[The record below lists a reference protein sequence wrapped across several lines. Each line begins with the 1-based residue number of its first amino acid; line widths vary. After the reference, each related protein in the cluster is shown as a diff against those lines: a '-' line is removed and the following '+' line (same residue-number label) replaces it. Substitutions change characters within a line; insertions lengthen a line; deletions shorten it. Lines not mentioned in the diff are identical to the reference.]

1 MSALDPRD
9 WSVLEA
15 LQEGIPLVPRPYR
28 ELAESASM
36 DEDEFL
42 ARVTRL
48 RDEGVIRRMGFR
60 VRHQR
65 TGTLGNIM
73 VVWRVPEERV
83 ESVGEIIAS
92 SEAVSHCYER
102 PTIDGLPYNLYSM
115 IHAPSEA
122 EAVRTV
128 DELSRR
134 CGVEDYQLLRS
145 VREWKK
151 STPVYRRPEE

>member
-1 MSALDPRD
+1 VSALDTRD

-15 LQEGIPLVPRPYR
+15 LQEGIPLLPRPYR
-28 ELAESASM
+28 ELAERAGM
-36 DEDEFL
+36 DEGEFL

-48 RDEGVIRRMGFR
+48 RDEGVMRRMGFR

-83 ESVGEIIAS
+83 DEVGEILAS
-92 SEAVSHCYER
+92 SDAVSHCYER
-102 PTIDGLPYNLYSM
+102 PPFDGFPYNVYSM
-115 IHAPSEA
+115 VHAPTEA
-122 EAVRTV
+122 EAVETV
-128 DELSRR
+128 GELARR
-134 CGVEDYQLLRS
+134 CGLEDYQLLRS

>member
-1 MSALDPRD
+1 MSALDTRD

-15 LQEGIPLVPRPYR
+15 LQEGIPLLPRPYR
-28 ELAESASM
+28 ELAERAGM
-36 DEDEFL
+36 DEGEFL

-48 RDEGVIRRMGFR
+48 RDEGVMRRMGFR

-83 ESVGEIIAS
+83 DEVGEILAS
-92 SEAVSHCYER
+92 SDAVSHCYER
-102 PTIDGLPYNLYSM
+102 PPFDGFPYNVYSM
-115 IHAPSEA
+115 VHAPTEA
-122 EAVRTV
+122 EAVETV
-128 DELSRR
+128 GELARR
-134 CGVEDYQLLRS
+134 CGLEDYQLLRS